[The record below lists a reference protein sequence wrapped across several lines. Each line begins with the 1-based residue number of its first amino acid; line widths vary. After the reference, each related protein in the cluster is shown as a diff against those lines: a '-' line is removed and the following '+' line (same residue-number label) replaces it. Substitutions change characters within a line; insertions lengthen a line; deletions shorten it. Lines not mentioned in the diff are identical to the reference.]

1 MFDLR
6 SDTITQ
12 PTESMRAA
20 MAKAEVGD
28 DVYSEDPTV
37 NRLQELAAEKTGKE
51 AALFVPSGTMG
62 NLIAILSHTHTAR
75 CGEVICE
82 ESSHVRLNEAGGMAA
97 LGGLMCCPVK
107 GRRGALDPED
117 VRANIRVVDVHHPST
132 ALICLENTHNFAGG
146 AVVPLENMAAIRD
159 LAHEYG
165 LPVHL
170 DGARAFNAAAA
181 LNRPVS
187 DIAQYADSA
196 NLCLSKGLSAP
207 VGSVLTGSSAFIERA
222 KHYRKLLGG
231 GMRQAGVLA
240 AAGIIALTEM
250 AERLFEDN
258 ENAHALAVGLAGMK
272 GLSIDPRFVQTNIV
286 IFDVSKTGM
295 TATEFAKK
303 LKGFGVLASTTG
315 PYSVRFVTHR
325 HISAADIPL
334 ILKAVHRMLTTA

>member
-12 PTESMRAA
+12 PTDSMRAA
-20 MAKAEVGD
+20 MAAAQVGD
-28 DVYSEDPTV
+28 DVFSEDPTV
-37 NRLQELAAEKTGKE
+37 NRLQELAAEKAGKE

-62 NLIAILSHTHTAR
+62 NLIAILSHTHSAR

-107 GRRGALDPED
+107 GLRGALDPAD
-117 VRANIRVVDVHHPST
+117 VRAAIRIPDIHHPST
-132 ALICLENTHNFAGG
+132 ALICVENTHNFAGG
-146 AVVPLENMAAIRD
+146 AVVPLENMAAIRA
-159 LAHEYG
+159 LADEHH

-170 DGARAFNAAAA
+170 DGARVFNAAAA
-181 LNRPVS
+181 LNKPVAE
-187 DIAQYADSA
+187 ITKYADSV
-196 NLCLSKGLSAP
+196 NFCLSKGLCAP
-207 VGSVLTGSSAFIERA
+207 VGSMLAGSRGFIERA
-222 KHYRKLLGG
+222 RHYRKLLGG

-250 AERLFEDN
+250 TERLFEDN

-272 GLSIDPRFVQTNIV
+272 GIGIDPRFVQTNIV

-295 TATEFAKK
+295 TADEFAGK
-303 LKGFGVLASTTG
+303 LKGFGVLASVTG
-315 PYSVRFVTHR
+315 PFSVRFVTQR
-325 HISAADIPL
+325 HISAEDIPL
-334 ILKAVHRMLTTA
+334 ILKAVREMLASA

>member
-12 PTESMRAA
+12 PTDSMRAA

-28 DVYSEDPTV
+28 DVFFEDPTV
-37 NRLQELAAEKTGKE
+37 NRLQALAAEKAGKE

-62 NLIAILSHTHTAR
+62 NLIAILAHTHSAR

-107 GRRGALDPED
+107 GLRGAMDPED
-117 VRANIRVVDVHHPST
+117 IRAAIRIPDIHHPAT
-132 ALICLENTHNFAGG
+132 ALICIENTHNFAGG
-146 AVVPLENMAAIRD
+146 AVVPLENMAAIRA
-159 LAHEYG
+159 LADEHN

-170 DGARAFNAAAA
+170 DGARVFNAAAA
-181 LNRPVS
+181 LNKPVS
-187 DIAQYADSA
+187 EITRHADSV
-196 NLCLSKGLSAP
+196 NFCLSKGLCAP
-207 VGSVLTGSSAFIERA
+207 VGSVLAGSRAFIERGR
-222 KHYRKLLGG
+222 HYRKLLGG

-250 AERLFEDN
+250 TERLFEDN
-258 ENAHALAVGLAGMK
+258 ENAHALAVGLAGLK
-272 GLSIDPRFVQTNIV
+272 GIGIDPRFVQTNIV

-295 TATEFAKK
+295 TADAFAEK
-303 LKGFGVLASTTG
+303 LKGFGVLASVTG
-315 PYSVRFVTHR
+315 PYSVRFVTQR
-325 HISAADIPL
+325 HISSGDLPL
-334 ILKAVHRMLTTA
+334 ILKAVRQMLAEG